1 MIRDA
6 ATAVQDTTTAIQ
18 AAQEAALGQLQD
30 VGLTLDIGLTLA
42 VVVVALVLFIWDRL
56 RLDVVALIVLG
67 LLLVLG
73 LVSPEEAVQGFSN
86 EATVTVALMLA
97 LSAGLLKTGF
107 VDVLGSRIAR
117 LARGSELRLLVL
129 ILAVVVPLSAFI
141 NNTAAVAILLP
152 MIIGLT
158 REMGI
163 PPSRMLM
170 PLSYSGQLGGT
181 LTLIGTSTNLLV
193 AGLIIDLGVERI
205 HLFDI
210 TPPALILVALGI
222 AYLLT
227 VGRKLVPDR
236 EASAELLETYEL
248 HEYLTAVVVREDSPL
263 TGRTLGE
270 SDFGDDD
277 GLRVLRIDRGEEVI
291 KDPGVDTVIE
301 EGDMLLIEG
310 SIPHIADLRSRHGLD
325 ISGPGEPGG
334 ETATEAPEE
343 PTPAEDELAEVMLP
357 PRSPLVGST
366 LEEANLAREFG
377 LDIMAIL
384 RHGHPLATP
393 LASVELQGGDILLV
407 AGRPED
413 LRAAHES
420 EKVALVQSVDLPEK
434 RPEKLKI
441 AVPILLAVVLLPA
454 LGITRIMVSAFLGVI
469 AMFLTG
475 CLTPEEAYEEMD
487 WMVVILLGAILPLG
501 IAMQNTG
508 AAELVAAGVLDLT
521 RPLGPHG
528 VLAAFFLLTVG
539 LTSVISNNGSAVVLT
554 PIAVA
559 AATAMELSPLPF
571 VIAVMFGASNAFMT
585 PIGYQT
591 NVFVYAPGGYRFS
604 DFTLVGGP
612 LALLIAAA
620 ATFVIPLFFPF

>member
-1 MIRDA
+1 MQD
-6 ATAVQDTTTAIQ
+6 TAVA
-18 AAQEAALGQLQD
+18 QLQQ
-30 VGLTLDIGLTLA
+30 LQQTSMTLEIGLTLGI
-42 VVVVALVLFIWDRL
+42 VGVALALFIWNKL
-56 RLDVVALIVLG
+56 RLDVVALIVLA

-73 LVSPEEAVQGFSN
+73 LVTPTEAVQGFSN
-86 EATVTVALMLA
+86 EATVTVALMLV
-97 LSAGLLKTGF
+97 LSAGLLRTGF
-107 VDVLGSRIAR
+107 VDVLGGRIAK
-117 LARGSELRLLVL
+117 LAKGDEFRLLVL

-158 REMGI
+158 RDMGI
-163 PPSRMLM
+163 PPSRLLM

-210 TPPALILVALGI
+210 TPPALILVALGV
-222 AYLLT
+222 AYILT
-227 VGRKLVPDR
+227 VGRRLTPDR

-248 HEYLTAVVVREDSPL
+248 HEYLTALVVRDDSPL
-263 TGRTLGE
+263 VGETLGA
-270 SDFGDDD
+270 SDLGGRE
-277 GLRVLRIDRGEEVI
+277 GLRVLRIDRDQEAIE
-291 KDPGVDTVIE
+291 DPAPDTEIE
-301 EGDMLLIEG
+301 ADDMLLVQG
-310 SIPHIADLRSRHGLD
+310 SIPHIAELRRRHGVK
-325 ISGPGEPGG
+325 ISGPRE
-334 ETATEAPEE
+334 EASQVA
-343 PTPAEDELAEVMLP
+343 AEASEQARRMGDEELAEVMIP
-357 PRSPLVGST
+357 PQSALVGST
-366 LEEANLAREFG
+366 LEKAHFERQFG
-377 LDIMAIL
+377 LAVLAIL
-384 RHGHPLATP
+384 RHGHPLRKP

-407 AGRPED
+407 SGRPGD
-413 LRAAHES
+413 LRDAHES
-420 EKVALVQSVDLPEK
+420 EQVALVQALDIPEK
-434 RPEKLKI
+434 RHSKLKV
-441 AVPILLAVVLLPA
+441 AVPILLGVVLLPA
-454 LGITRIMVSAFLGVI
+454 FGVTRIMVSAFLGVV

-508 AAELVAAGVLDLT
+508 AAGYVAAAVVELT

-528 VLAAFFLLTVG
+528 VLAAFFVLTMG
-539 LTSVISNNGSAVVLT
+539 LTSVISNNAAAVVLT

-559 AATAMELSPLPF
+559 AASALSLSPLPF

-591 NVFVYAPGGYRFS
+591 NVFVYGPGGYEFV
-604 DFTLVGGP
+604 DFTRVGGP
-612 LALLIAAA
+612 LGLLIAAA